1 MRVITG
7 TARGHKLLAPEG
19 YDTRPTTDKV
29 KEAICS
35 ALQFDFPYTT
45 VLDLFAGSGQM
56 GIEALSRGA
65 ERAVFTDSDP
75 KAIAC
80 IRTNVQA
87 CQFAQHSEILRTDAL
102 SYLQRCTQK
111 FDIAFLDPP
120 YNQGIL
126 QQILP
131 TKELKLHLLHL
142 LLDRQSLYY

>member
-80 IRTNVQA
+80 IRPMCKLA
-87 CQFAQHSEILRTDAL
+87 SLRSILRFSAPMHLAICSAARKNLTL
-102 SYLQRCTQK
+102 HSLTRPITR
-111 FDIAFLDPP
+111 AFSSRYSPF
-120 YNQGIL
+120 
-126 QQILP
+126 
-131 TKELKLHLLHL
+131 
-142 LLDRQSLYY
+142 